1 MHKKSEADKV
11 AYTVIDI
18 IKKLSYIEEKACLIY
33 RELVYQS
40 DNIPKLK
47 ILASVLEKEEKRHVE
62 YYKTLVEK
70 LENEHVHEI
79 DIDIYDK
86 VSFLL
91 DSFKSRITNPQTL
104 QVGDLVKYSLDFE
117 RKNLAVL
124 LDIQGRLVRS
134 EADTETITYKTLID
148 IIRQE
153 KTHII
158 NLEKFVAN

>member
-1 MHKKSEADKV
+1 M

-18 IKKLSYIEEKACLIY
+18 MKKLSYIEEKAYLIY

-47 ILASVLEKEEKRHVE
+47 ILASVLAKEEKRHIE
-62 YYKTLVEK
+62 YYKTLIEK
-70 LENEHVHEI
+70 LENKPVHEI

-91 DSFKSRITNPQTL
+91 DSFKSKITNPQTL
-104 QVGDLVKYSLDFE
+104 KVGDLVEYSLDFE

-148 IIRQE
+148 IIKQE

>member
-1 MHKKSEADKV
+1 MHKKSEANRV

-18 IKKLSYIEEKACLIY
+18 MKKLSYIEEKAYLIY

-47 ILASVLEKEEKRHVE
+47 ILASVLAKEEKRHIE
-62 YYKTLVEK
+62 YYKTLIEK
-70 LENEHVHEI
+70 LENKPVHEI

-91 DSFKSRITNPQTL
+91 DSFKSKITNPQTL
-104 QVGDLVKYSLDFE
+104 KVGDLVEYSLDFE

-148 IIRQE
+148 IIKQE